1 MNQRQGSPSS
11 STTLARTRLL
21 LIAATA
27 VLASSCFE
35 PRAKYHR
42 DDYRFSW
49 QQEDADEE
57 RRAGMVYTQAPKA
70 TSSAQ
75 D

>member
-1 MNQRQGSPSS
+1 MHHLQRSPRSS
-11 STTLARTRLL
+11 KSRARARFL

-27 VLASSCFE
+27 LLASSCFE

-42 DDYRFSW
+42 DDYKFSW
-49 QQEDADEE
+49 QQEDVDAE
-57 RRAGMVYTQAPKA
+57 RRAGMVYTQPPKA
-70 TSSAQ
+70 SSAAQ

>member
-1 MNQRQGSPSS
+1 MNQHQGSPRSS
-11 STTLARTRLL
+11 KLLARARFL

-27 VLASSCFE
+27 VSASSCFE

-42 DDYRFSW
+42 EDYKFSW
-49 QQEDADEE
+49 QQEDADAE

-70 TSSAQ
+70 SAGAQ

>member
-1 MNQRQGSPSS
+1 MHHHQSAPRSS
-11 STTLARTRLL
+11 KSLARARFL
-21 LIAATA
+21 LIAATVA
-27 VLASSCFE
+27 VASSCFE

-42 DDYRFSW
+42 DDYKFSW
-49 QQEDADEE
+49 QQEDEDAE

-70 TSSAQ
+70 TSAAQ